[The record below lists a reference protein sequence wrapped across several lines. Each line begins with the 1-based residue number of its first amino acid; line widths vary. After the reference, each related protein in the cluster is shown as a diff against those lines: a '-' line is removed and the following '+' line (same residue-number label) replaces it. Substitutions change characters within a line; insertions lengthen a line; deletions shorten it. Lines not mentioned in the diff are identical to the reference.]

1 MFGLLAGDEVFYIF
15 RSFIIHLVDLWFKT
29 LPFTP
34 LVDLLV
40 RFQEFFLLSVFDG
53 NAFDEVRIIDVKDT
67 DVLITFVGHAWEFA
81 RLVAGDETFRFPYRH
96 VD

>member
-1 MFGLLAGDEVFYIF
+1 ME
-15 RSFIIHLVDLWFKT
+15 LWFKT
-29 LPFTP
+29 SPFTP

-40 RFQEFFLLSVFDG
+40 CFQEFFLLSAFDG

-67 DVLITFVGHAWEFA
+67 GVLITFVGHAWEFA
-81 RLVAGDETFRFPYRH
+81 RLVAGDETLSFPYRH